1 LNKNLIIRNGNEQSC
16 LPNTLNLSFSGINAK
31 QLVNQLS
38 DRLAFSTGSACHED
52 TKHQTMSTTLK
63 AIGNYYN
70 DISDLSFFYSIL
82 LTGLSWE
89 LARGTIRLSTSYMTT
104 DDEVDQSI
112 ILITNA
118 VKQQLSSFTN
128 GHDQ

>member
-1 LNKNLIIRNGNEQSC
+1 
-16 LPNTLNLSFSGINAK
+16 
-31 QLVNQLS
+31 
-38 DRLAFSTGSACHED
+38 
-52 TKHQTMSTTLK
+52 
-63 AIGNYYN
+63 
-70 DISDLSFFYSIL
+70 
-82 LTGLSWE
+82 
-89 LARGTIRLSTSYMTT
+89 MTT